1 MSLPSLLAFFLW
13 TRPKAKSLLLLS
25 VVFVV
30 CSFVLTFCF
39 YLISTSPT
47 SFTKRIRPQCH
58 NNNHSHNGATSRRGS
73 PSGCCNIRRNHK
85 CHKRASSLWELFF
98 PQPRLRC
105 VVCPHHRWN
114 WQSSIGD
121 LLVATSHVSSNILS
135 KST

>member
-1 MSLPSLLAFFLW
+1 MSPPSLLAFFLW

-105 VVCPHHRWN
+105 VVCPPPQVELAIVDRR
-114 WQSSIGD
+114 SSCGHFTCLI
-121 LLVATSHVSSNILS
+121 
-135 KST
+135 